1 MRIWFVG
8 KKTGI
13 ALGAIVILFFAL
25 ILFGHINKTYQYTA
39 LKKMKMTK
47 KLPFHL
53 MLPGITLIR
62 KHLRTFLEKEMLK
75 LLFLLLAI
83 GWINILIL

>member
-25 ILFGHINKTYQYTA
+25 ILFGHINKNSA
-39 LKKMKMTK
+39 A
-47 KLPFHL
+47 
-53 MLPGITLIR
+53 ILIR
-62 KHLRTFLEKEMLK
+62 RRTRGYESFIKTS
-75 LLFLLLAI
+75 AYDSN
-83 GWINILIL
+83 INRQNES